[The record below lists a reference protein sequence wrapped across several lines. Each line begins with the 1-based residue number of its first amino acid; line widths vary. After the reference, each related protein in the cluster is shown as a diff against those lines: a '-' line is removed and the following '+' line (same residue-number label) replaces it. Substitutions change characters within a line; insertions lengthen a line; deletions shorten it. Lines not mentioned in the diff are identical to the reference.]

1 MKAVILAAGK
11 GTRMGPLCATRPKP
25 MLPVL
30 NKPIMYWNMDSMHK
44 FVDGYVIVVG
54 YKGQIIKEY
63 FGNSFKGKPIEY
75 VEQKEQLG
83 TAHCLMLVEGK
94 TSSKFFFMMGDDF
107 YDKTCFEKLAKY
119 DNGLLCKTVEDPR
132 NFGVVEHENGKL
144 TNIVE
149 KPEHPKSNLISIGL
163 YVLTDKIFK
172 EDLKNIKRSSRGELE
187 IADAVLP
194 LSKKTRVEVLITEN
208 GWTPMSF
215 PWSVLGANETK
226 IKEMKGSIDKTATIE
241 KGATLKG
248 EVFVGPKTIV
258 KSGAYI
264 EGPVYIGA
272 NCNIG
277 PNCFLRAGTVIGDG
291 CHVGNSVE
299 IKNSVL
305 FGNVKV
311 CHLTYLGDSLIG
323 YNCNL
328 GAGTITA
335 NLRFDDDPVKVNIK
349 GLRLSSERRKLGTI
363 MGDGVKTGINTSIMP
378 GVCIAE
384 GSIVDAHSL
393 VKSDINYF

>member
-11 GTRMGPLCATRPKP
+11 GTRMGPLCTSRPKP

-30 NKPIMYWNMDSMHK
+30 NKPIMYWNMDAMHK

-54 YKGQIIKEY
+54 YKGEKIKEY
-63 FGNSFKGKPIEY
+63 FGGSFKGKPIEY

-83 TAHCLMLVEGK
+83 TAHGLLLTEGK
-94 TSSKFFFMMGDDF
+94 AGRKFFFMMGDDF

-119 DNGLLCKTVEDPR
+119 DHALLCKPVEDPR
-132 NFGVVEHENGKL
+132 SFGVVEHENGRL

-149 KPEHPKSNLISIGL
+149 KPEKPKSNLASIGL
-163 YVLTDKIFK
+163 YALTDKIFK
-172 EDLKNIKRSSRGELE
+172 EDIKNIKKSARGEME

-194 LSKKTRVEVLITEN
+194 LSKKLRVEVVVTED

-215 PWSVLGANETK
+215 PWSILGANETK
-226 IKEMKGSIDKTATIE
+226 IKEMKGSIDKTAVVE

-248 EVFVGPKTIV
+248 EVFVGANTIV
-258 KSGAYI
+258 KSGVYI

-277 PNCFLRAGTVIGDG
+277 PNCFLRSGAVIGDG
-291 CHVGNSVE
+291 CHVGNAVE

-335 NLRFDDDPVKVNIK
+335 NLRFDDGFVKVNIK
-349 GLRLSSERRKLGTI
+349 GARISSERRKLGTI
-363 MGDGVKTGINTSIMP
+363 MGDNVKTGINASIMP

-384 GSIVDAHSL
+384 GSVVEAHTC
-393 VKSDINYF
+393 VKKDINYF